1 MSLLI
6 KNARLVLRDSIKPG
20 SVLIS
25 QGKITALE
33 FEHLSKEAEKELDAQ
48 GRYLLPG
55 LIDLHY
61 HGLFILPAPERIEEY
76 LKKIKP
82 ALAQKG
88 VLGFLATFPA
98 MEPEKIADSLLALKE
113 AEEKTS
119 SAGARLLGAYL
130 EGPFISPEARGAQP
144 EGGIFEYQPGSGQLE
159 KILSAGK
166 GLIKIITIAPEQKYA
181 KELVAQ
187 LRQNQILPALGH
199 SRASYEL
206 AEEFCE
212 LGANHITHL
221 FNAMSGIHHRQPGL
235 ALSGL
240 LNPNFSK
247 EIIVDGYH
255 LHPAVVKLV
264 WKVSP
269 LDKIVL
275 ITDFVGDEEQG
286 GEEPPRLED
295 GRLAGSRLRLLKAVR
310 NFQNFTGASLAEAV
324 SCASLNPAKVLG
336 LEDWGE
342 LKEGNRAN
350 LILLNDSWQV
360 DKVLIDGELW
370 EG

>member
-25 QGKITALE
+25 QGKITVLE
-33 FEHLSKEAEKELDAQ
+33 FEHLSKKAEKELDAQ

-269 LDKIVL
+269 LDKVIL

-350 LILLNDSWQV
+350 LILLNDNWQV